1 MAKDLV
7 CGMEVDEDKAAG
19 KSVYNGRNYYFCSAA
34 CKKKFDEEPE
44 KFIGKSKIAEKPAPS
59 YREKLD
65 QKKLVKIDLPIQ
77 GMSCA
82 SCVEKIQKTL
92 SSLSGVSQASVNLAT
107 EKATISYDPQIVNPQ
122 KFVQTIQGLSYKVQT
137 EKITLPVE
145 GMSCASCVE
154 KIEKSLNKLAGV
166 TKAVANFATEKVSI
180 EYIPGVLGLSDFRHA
195 VKQAG
200 AYEIIEAFEKK
211 EFEDVERTIR
221 EKYYRAL
228 KIKFVVSAVI
238 SALILMGSM
247 QKFIPVLSSISQE
260 KMFIILF
267 LLTTPVLFWGGSQFF
282 RGFWGALRHKSAD
295 MNSLIAIGTSA
306 AYIYSVGNTFF
317 PQIFTVTNQ
326 ESHVYFDTTAVII
339 ALILL
344 GRLLEAKAKGQAS
357 EAIKKL
363 LGLQAKTARVIRDGK
378 EIDIPVEEVQAGDT
392 VVMRP
397 GEKIPVDGIIKEGY
411 SSVDESMVTGE
422 SIPVEKKQG
431 DTVIGATINKTG
443 SFKFEAT
450 KVGSQTMLA
459 QIIKLVQEAQGSKA
473 PIQRLADKIAGIFVP
488 IVVLIAIITFLIWNL
503 FGPRPSFIFA
513 LLSFVSVLII
523 ACPCALGLATP
534 TAIMVG
540 TGKGARNG
548 ILIKSGESLETAHK
562 LNTIVLDKTGTVTK
576 GEPEVTDVIITDNLS
591 EKEFLEKAAS
601 VENVSEHPLG
611 EAIVKYAKSKN
622 LKITEVEEFDSI
634 TGHGVVAKAG
644 GVRIVLG
651 NPKLLEQ
658 KGIKLDEYEERYRK
672 LAEDG
677 KSPVLVAMDGKLS
690 GIIAVAD
697 TLKQD
702 SKTAVDELKK
712 MGLEVIM
719 ITGDNEKTAFAIAKK
734 VGVDKVLAE
743 VLPEHKAAEVKKLQ
757 EMGKLVG
764 MVGDGINDAPALASA
779 DIGIAIGSGTDVA
792 IESSNITLIGGE
804 LTKVVTAI
812 KLSRQTM
819 KVIKQNLFWA
829 FFYNTAGIPIAAGV
843 LYPFFGILLSPIIA
857 AAAMAFSSVS
867 VVSNSLRLK
876 KMRL

>member
-1 MAKDLV
+1 MVKDLV
-7 CGMEVDEDKAAG
+7 CGMEVDENKAAG
-19 KSVYNGRNYYFCSAA
+19 KSVYNGQNYYFCSTV
-34 CKKKFDEEPE
+34 CKKKFDEEPD
-44 KFIGKSKIAEKPAPS
+44 KFIEKAKVAEKPSPS
-59 YREKLD
+59 YGEKLD
-65 QKKLVKIDLPIQ
+65 QEKLVRIDLPIQ
-77 GMSCA
+77 EMSCA
-82 SCVEKIQKTL
+82 SCVEKIQKAL
-92 SSLSGVSQASVNLAT
+92 SYLPGVNQASVNLAT
-107 EKATISYDPQIVNPQ
+107 EKATISYDPQIVGPQ
-122 KFVQTIQGLSYKVQT
+122 KFIQTIEGLGYKVQT

-154 KIEKSLNKLAGV
+154 KIEKSLHRFAGV

-180 EYIPGVLGLSDFRHA
+180 EYIPGVVGLSDFRQA
-195 VKQAG
+195 VEQAG
-200 AYEIIEAFEKK
+200 AYRIIETFEEK
-211 EFEDVERTIR
+211 ESEDVERIAR
-221 EKYYRAL
+221 ERSCRTL
-228 KIKFVVSAVI
+228 KIKFIISAVM
-238 SALILMGSM
+238 SALILLGSM
-247 QKFIPVLSSISQE
+247 QKFIPLLSSVPQD

-267 LLTTPVLFWGGSQFF
+267 LLTTPVLFWGGSQFI
-282 RGFWGALRHKSAD
+282 RGFWIALKHKSAD

-306 AYIYSVGNTFF
+306 AYIFSVGNTFL
-317 PQIFTVTNQ
+317 PQIFTVGGQ

-344 GRLLEAKAKGQAS
+344 GRLLEAKAKGQTS

-363 LGLQAKTARVIRDGK
+363 LGLQAKMARVIRDGK
-378 EIDIPVEEVQAGDT
+378 EIDIPVEKVQVGDI
-392 VVMRP
+392 VVVRP

-422 SIPVEKKQG
+422 SIPVEKRKE

-443 SFKFEAT
+443 SFKFQAT
-450 KVGSQTMLA
+450 KVGKETMLA

-488 IVVLIAIITFLIWNL
+488 IVVLIAIMTFFIWSL
-503 FGPRPSFIFA
+503 FGPRPSFTFA

-562 LNTIVLDKTGTVTK
+562 LNTIVLDKTGTITK
-576 GEPEVTDVIITDNLS
+576 GEPEVTDVIATNNLS
-591 EKEFLEKAAS
+591 EKELLEKAAS

-622 LKITEVEEFDSI
+622 LKITDVEEFNSI
-634 TGHGVVAKAG
+634 TGHGVVAKIDDVG
-644 GVRIVLG
+644 IILG
-651 NPKLLEQ
+651 NLKLMEQ
-658 KGIKLDEYEERYRK
+658 EGIKLDEYEKKFRE
-672 LAEDG
+672 LTEDG
-677 KSPVLVAMDGKLS
+677 KSPVFVAMDGKLS

-702 SKTAVDELKK
+702 SKDAIEELKK

-719 ITGDNEKTAFAIAKK
+719 ITGDNEKTASAIAKK
-734 VGVDKVLAE
+734 VGVNKVLAE
-743 VLPEHKAAEVKKLQ
+743 VLPEHKAFEVKKLQ
-757 EMGKLVG
+757 EQGKLVG

-792 IESSNITLIGGE
+792 IESSDITLIGGE

-829 FFYNTAGIPIAAGV
+829 FFYNTVGIPIAAGV

-867 VVSNSLRLK
+867 VVSNSLRLR